1 MRFSIIVPIYNV
13 EAYIKK
19 CLNSILF
26 QTFLDFEIIL
36 VDDGS
41 RDKSG
46 TICDEYAKNDARI
59 KVIHKENGGL
69 SSARNVGLESA
80 RGEYI
85 LFIDSDDFWQI
96 DSFLEE
102 MNKMIENNENKLDM
116 IIFPFSYYF
125 SDSKIIRY
133 TFDNNIILSG
143 DFRDD
148 FIRLIEN
155 NIYTASACNKCIKRS
170 ILIDNEILFPIDRL
184 SEDILWCA
192 ELSSFIEKYEVYYYP
207 VYAYRQNRINSLTYR
222 ISKKNIYD
230 ILKSI
235 DDIYISSRFKRQ
247 EDTIFSKAILTY
259 LSKCFLDI
267 IPYVGNLYHDSDIK
281 YFIDKYLF
289 LLKYSKN
296 IKGGKRIIQF
306 CVKFF
311 GLRVSLFILF
321 YLIKL
326 YKLIRF

>member
-1 MRFSIIVPIYNV
+1 MRFSIIIPIYNV